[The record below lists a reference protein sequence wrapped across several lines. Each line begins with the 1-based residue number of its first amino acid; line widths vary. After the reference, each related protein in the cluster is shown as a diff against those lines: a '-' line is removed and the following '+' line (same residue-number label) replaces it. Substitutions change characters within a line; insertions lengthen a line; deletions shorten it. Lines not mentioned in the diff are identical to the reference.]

1 MGSKESKIERQLVDG
16 VKALGGMTF
25 KFISP
30 GRVGVPDRIV
40 ILPGGM
46 VHFVELKTV
55 RGRVSRQQEHMIL
68 RLRKLKTHAEV
79 LIGADGVLAYLEF
92 CRGLM
97 SA

>member
-1 MGSKESKIERQLVDG
+1 MGSKENKVERQLIDG

-30 GRVGVPDRIV
+30 GRTGVPDRIV
-40 ILPGGM
+40 ILPSGA
-46 VHFVELKTV
+46 VHFVELKSV
-55 RGRVSRQQEHMIL
+55 GGKVSRQQEHMIL

-92 CRGLM
+92 CKGLM